1 MIREVKPDD
10 AADIVT
16 IYNRYIAETTVT
28 FETVK
33 LSTVQMQQ
41 RIKEISHHFPYYVY
55 ETEGKVVGNAY
66 VHQWKERAAYAKTLE
81 TTIYLSSDVKH
92 AGIGSALMQ
101 QIIKDCRQ
109 LGYKV
114 LIACITGE
122 NLESIQFHKKLGFV
136 QASLFHNV
144 GKKFGRWL
152 DVVDMELQLT

>member
-55 ETEGKVVGNAY
+55 ETEGKVVGMPTYINGKNEQ
-66 VHQWKERAAYAKTLE
+66 HTPK
-81 TTIYLSSDVKH
+81 LSKPQY
-92 AGIGSALMQ
+92 I
-101 QIIKDCRQ
+101 
-109 LGYKV
+109 
-114 LIACITGE
+114 
-122 NLESIQFHKKLGFV
+122 
-136 QASLFHNV
+136 
-144 GKKFGRWL
+144 
-152 DVVDMELQLT
+152 

>member
-55 ETEGKVVGNAY
+55 ETEGKVVG
-66 VHQWKERAAYAKTLE
+66 YATYINGKNEQHTPK
-81 TTIYLSSDVKH
+81 LSKPPY
-92 AGIGSALMQ
+92 I
-101 QIIKDCRQ
+101 
-109 LGYKV
+109 
-114 LIACITGE
+114 
-122 NLESIQFHKKLGFV
+122 
-136 QASLFHNV
+136 
-144 GKKFGRWL
+144 
-152 DVVDMELQLT
+152 